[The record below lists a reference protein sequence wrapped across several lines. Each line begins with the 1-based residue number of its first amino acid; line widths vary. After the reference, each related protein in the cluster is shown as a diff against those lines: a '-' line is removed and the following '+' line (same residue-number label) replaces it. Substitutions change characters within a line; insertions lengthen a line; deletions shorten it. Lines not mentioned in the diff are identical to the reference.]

1 MYDENCFTAI
11 REFIKRQLDLDADKM
26 YIARAHRLGPRKIGF
41 MAPRRPIIA
50 NFRDFCDTDIIMSRA
65 HLLRNTPFSIGYDLP
80 KEIKE
85 ARKKLW
91 DEVKRI
97 KQTSP
102 RVKFQIVYPA
112 KLLVEGKVV
121 MDEFPDWGRVM
132 KGSRLADFGHIDRY
146 STFDLRT
153 NSEART
159 RDQPIT
165 TQVNRGMNEHSG
177 NVRDNL
183 NMPTPGPHDLS
194 SGSMEHDDSDTQVQ
208 VHGQSNS
215 QLHEPLHTVL
225 PSSPAGSSLSKT
237 ADTASASQ
245 HIFRPYEHESSQ
257 RPSRPTQRG
266 FRRAGSVSVPRESR
280 ASSTNT
286 NKQSGSKNRNDMTQ
300 KRNESVPTLQT
311 VNPPGESRENEQ
323 GASGENINDDDF
335 DTIL

>member
-1 MYDENCFTAI
+1 MRLNQEDMKRGMANFERCFRGVSEKLNEVIDVTNQNSNVLKTLAYKSIDLEARSRRNNLIFYGFAEMYDENCFSAI

-50 NFRDFCDTDIIMSRA
+50 NFRDFCDTDVIMSRA

-97 KQTSP
+97 RQTSP

-146 STFDLRT
+146 YATFDLRT

-159 RDQPIT
+159 RDQPT
-165 TQVNRGMNEHSG
+165 TQVNRGM
-177 NVRDNL
+177 
-183 NMPTPGPHDLS
+183 
-194 SGSMEHDDSDTQVQ
+194 
-208 VHGQSNS
+208 
-215 QLHEPLHTVL
+215 
-225 PSSPAGSSLSKT
+225 K
-237 ADTASASQ
+237 
-245 HIFRPYEHESSQ
+245 
-257 RPSRPTQRG
+257 
-266 FRRAGSVSVPRESR
+266 
-280 ASSTNT
+280 
-286 NKQSGSKNRNDMTQ
+286 
-300 KRNESVPTLQT
+300 
-311 VNPPGESRENEQ
+311 
-323 GASGENINDDDF
+323 GAY
-335 DTIL
+335 